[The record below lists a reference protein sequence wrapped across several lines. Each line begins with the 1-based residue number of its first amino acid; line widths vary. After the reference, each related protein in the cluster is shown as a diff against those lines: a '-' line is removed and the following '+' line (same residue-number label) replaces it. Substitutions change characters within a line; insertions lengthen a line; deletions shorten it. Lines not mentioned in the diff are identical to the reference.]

1 MSRRKRTTAIDVT
14 GLPDDV
20 AAALR
25 LLVKG
30 LRAEHADP
38 TGVARFAPAGRV
50 RRDREQLGDVIQAA
64 ESIKACADAVSLSAI
79 AALTDDVV
87 AGARI
92 APDDPRHAAK
102 LAAHRHAATQA
113 VIHEVQLLTGCTLHA
128 ARDRVRI
135 ATCMPDR
142 AGTARAQLAHGTT
155 TFERVR
161 TVHAETAHLDPVMAG
176 AITSRVLAPPARHTD
191 PDARVPLSRN
201 GFRARLRRQL
211 ALVESADATR
221 DRKHTEALDRRDVTT
236 SPGRDGTAALQI
248 DGDSVLVFTA
258 HQRLTA
264 LAKAARA
271 AGDPRTLAQLR
282 ADLATDLL
290 TRGIVPGDA
299 DLGSAPPGR
308 LHVVVSLDTIV
319 PGSTSTDV
327 AEVPGVGFLSGAQVR
342 DLATRA
348 GSLWTRLVTDPATGA
363 VVDAAKT
370 YQVPAGMARL
380 VRARD
385 HTCRAPGDCDH
396 PASDC
401 DLDHDNPYD
410 HATPGE
416 HQPGQ
421 THPDNLHAVHRGHHN
436 PKTGRFW
443 ASRQHADGSVTWRT
457 LTREVTTTAYGH
469 HRPEDHAPP
478 AVSRAEQHLSKAL
491 ARYYETDAMPSVL
504 KDLAAH
510 HLAQELPAPRRRP
523 RVERHDGYEI
533 YWPIDG
539 FRLEPAPP
547 APPAPP
553 F

>member
-14 GLPDDV
+14 GLPDEV

-38 TGVARFAPAGRV
+38 TGTKRYAPTGRV
-50 RRDREQLGDVIQAA
+50 RRDREHLGDTIQAA
-64 ESIKACADAVSLSAI
+64 ESVKACADAVSLSAV
-79 AALTDDVV
+79 AALTDDVI

-102 LAAHRHAATQA
+102 LAAHRHAAAQA
-113 VIHEVQLLTGCTLHA
+113 VVHEVQLLTGSTLHA

-142 AGTARAQLAHGTT
+142 TGTARAQLAHGTT

-191 PDARVPLSRN
+191 PDARVPLSHN

-221 DRKHTEALDRRDVTT
+221 DRKHAEALDRRDVTT
-236 SPGRDGTAALQI
+236 SPGRDGTAALQL
-248 DGDSVLVFTA
+248 DGDSVVVFTA
-258 HQRLTA
+258 QQRLTG

-282 ADLATDLL
+282 ADLAADLL
-290 TRGIVPGDA
+290 TRGTVPGDA
-299 DLGSAPPGR
+299 HLGSAPPGR
-308 LHVVVSLDTIV
+308 LHVIVGLDTIV
-319 PGSTSTDV
+319 PGSECPDV
-327 AEVPGVGFLSGAQVR
+327 AEVPGLGFLSGAQVR

-348 GSLWTRLVTDPATGA
+348 GSLWTRLVTDPATGM
-363 VVDAAKT
+363 VIDAANS

-385 HTCRAPGDCDH
+385 HTCRAPGDCAH
-396 PASDC
+396 PAADC
-401 DLDHDNPYD
+401 DLDHDTPYD
-410 HATPGE
+410 HQAGPGE
-416 HQPGQ
+416 NQSGA

-436 PKTGRFW
+436 PKTGRLW
-443 ASRQHADGSVTWRT
+443 TSQQHANGAITWQT
-457 LTREVTTTAYGH
+457 LTRKVTTTPH
-469 HRPEDHAPP
+469 DHRRPEDHAPP
-478 AVSRAEQHLSKAL
+478 HVSRAEQTISQDL
-491 ARYYETDAMPSVL
+491 ARHYETDAMPSVL

-510 HLAQELPAPRRRP
+510 QLAKERPTPHRRA
-523 RVERHDGYEI
+523 RVEKRDGYEI
-533 YWPIDG
+533 YWHRDG
-539 FRLEPAPP
+539 FHVSLPRPAPP
-547 APPAPP
+547 P